1 MLFVLSS
8 IGYPDPAKNYGDCFL
23 YIDGSQ
29 AIVYDCGSVEH
40 AKRVIAILDKHCIRK
55 AIVVLSHNDSDHFD
69 GIPYLIEQG
78 YVDTL
83 FTILLLKYKDK
94 LLDTIDDDRR
104 NRESI
109 GNAIKE
115 AYDNI
120 ASLSGKVELKDVY
133 ENVEELPKQLTFIGP
148 TFEYMIAAA
157 AKGLDG
163 RQGDTIDRETVVNA
177 TSIQIQLEM
186 SEKKVLL
193 TGDCTPAA
201 IPDEI
206 DLSEYQYIQLPH
218 HGKFIH
224 AQEIFDRVG
233 IHYHNT
239 FLVSDNTGN
248 TNGGSDELM
257 KNRKG
262 HRIQNTKT
270 DGDLKIN
277 PSGSSAN
284 IHGCIPTLFTG
295 RTLGI

>member
-8 IGYPDPAKNYGDCFL
+8 MNYPDSSHNYGDCFL
-23 YIDGSQ
+23 FIDGNQ
-29 AIVYDCGSVEH
+29 AIVYDCGSLEH
-40 AKRVIAILDKHCIRK
+40 ARRVIEILDRYCIKK
-55 AIVVLSHNDSDHFD
+55 AAAILSHNDSDHFD

-83 FTILLLKYKDK
+83 FTILLLKYKDA
-94 LLDTIDDDRR
+94 LLDKIDDGRR

-109 GNAIKE
+109 GKAIKE
-115 AYDNI
+115 TYDNI
-120 ASLSGKVELKDVY
+120 ASLSGKVKLKDVY
-133 ENVEELPKQLTFIGP
+133 ESAEELPKQLTFIGP
-148 TFEYMIAAA
+148 TLEYMIEAA

-163 RQGDTIDRETVVNA
+163 RQGDIIDRETIVNA
-177 TSIQIQLEM
+177 TSVQIQFDM
-186 SEKKVLL
+186 SGKKVLL

-224 AQEIFDRVG
+224 AQIIFDRVG

-239 FLVSDNTGN
+239 FLVCDNTGN

-262 HRIQNTKT
+262 HNIQNTKI
-270 DGDLKIN
+270 DGELKIN
-277 PSGSSAN
+277 PFGSSTN
-284 IHGCIPTLFTG
+284 NHGCIPTLFTG